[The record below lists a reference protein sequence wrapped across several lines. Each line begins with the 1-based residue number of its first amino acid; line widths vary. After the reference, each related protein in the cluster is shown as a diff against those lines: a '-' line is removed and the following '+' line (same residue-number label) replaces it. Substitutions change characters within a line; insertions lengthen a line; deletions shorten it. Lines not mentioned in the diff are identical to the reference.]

1 MTASVLVVEDSETQ
15 ALRLRGLLEAEGFSV
30 ACATSGEAALEHL
43 NAHLPDLIVA
53 DFHLPGMDGREL
65 SRQIRLNGR
74 TRALPVLML
83 TGARESDL
91 ERQGLESGADA
102 YVAKSADPKVVI
114 VRLKALLR
122 RAKAETAAPKA
133 SEPFRRARVLVAHPS
148 ATLRLRLRHLL
159 EHDGYEVA
167 ALERLDPDCAALDGE
182 LDGVV
187 VGVRGGDRDDLA
199 LLAALDARRA
209 RLGAPFQLLAF
220 GGEEADRDLLTD
232 ALEAGADDVVP
243 ASANDEVVRAR
254 VRAQLRRK
262 LMADEARRSAG
273 EARAQ
278 ELALARAEARAA
290 VADDLASA
298 NRQLKD
304 AQGQLVQAA
313 KMASLGELVAGIAH
327 EINNPLAFLLGH
339 QDTVE
344 RLIATAADETPSPG
358 LDKAKARL
366 ASMRVGMKRIQD
378 LVLNLR
384 KFSRLDEGDRH
395 VLDAADSIE
404 TVLALLA
411 HKLGDGIEVR
421 RAYAARNTLEGSPA
435 LLNQVVMN
443 IVGNAADA
451 LGGANGGRGVI
462 GISTRDDGGDF
473 VIAVEDSGP
482 GVPADLRDRIF
493 EPFFTTKPVGA
504 GTGLGLAIA
513 YNVVR
518 AHGGAIAVDQGELG
532 GARFTITIPPPVV
545 DGDAR

>member
-1 MTASVLVVEDSETQ
+1 MARF
-15 ALRLRGLLEAEGFSV
+15 AKP
-30 ACATSGEAALEHL
+30 CM
-43 NAHLPDLIVA
+43 
-53 DFHLPGMDGREL
+53 PG
-65 SRQIRLNGR
+65 
-74 TRALPVLML
+74 
-83 TGARESDL
+83 
-91 ERQGLESGADA
+91 
-102 YVAKSADPKVVI
+102 
-114 VRLKALLR
+114 
-122 RAKAETAAPKA
+122 TAAPAPVAWPLA
-133 SEPFRRARVLVAHPS
+133 S
-148 ATLRLRLRHLL
+148 
-159 EHDGYEVA
+159 A
-167 ALERLDPDCAALDGE
+167 AKS
-182 LDGVV
+182 
-187 VGVRGGDRDDLA
+187 LA
-199 LLAALDARRA
+199 ILAWLLAAWIGGHVVGSH
-209 RLGAPFQLLAF
+209 GAFA
-220 GGEEADRDLLTD
+220 A
-232 ALEAGADDVVP
+232 DVVAADADTAP
-243 ASANDEVVRAR
+243 SDAAAAR
-254 VRAQLRRK
+254 KVMQEAVDRAQSGGGPT
-262 LMADEARRSAG
+262 AAPA
-273 EARAQ
+273 AAP
-278 ELALARAEARAA
+278 AAA

-358 LDKAKARL
+358 LDKARARL

-404 TVLALLA
+404 TVLALLT

-451 LGGANGGRGVI
+451 LEGPNGGQGVI
-462 GISTRDDGGDF
+462 SISTRDEAGDF
-473 VIAVEDSGP
+473 VIVVEDSGP
-482 GVPADLRDRIF
+482 GVPPDLRDRIF

-518 AHGGAIAVDQGELG
+518 AHGGAIAIDQGELG
-532 GARFTITIPPPVV
+532 GARFTITIPPPVT
-545 DGDAR
+545 DGEGR